1 MCVYRPGKAES
12 TLNLGLGIGYYYNK
26 AIDKGL
32 NLTEAKEVR
41 LKNQILDHWCNDAWR
56 LETQWNESG
65 IVMDDSHVPYLVN
78 EQRKFLDSAVLGI

>member
-32 NLTEAKEVR
+32 NLTEARKIR
-41 LKNQILDHWCNDAWR
+41 LKNQILDHWCNDA
-56 LETQWNESG
+56 
-65 IVMDDSHVPYLVN
+65 
-78 EQRKFLDSAVLGI
+78 